1 MIRLIHFL
9 LMDLPLRARGVL
21 WRLAVCLMG
30 GRLGPGARIYGGAR
44 VFSAGGGS
52 RVEIGPH
59 LRLLRFAVVNTV
71 LPGARVSIGRWVHI
85 GESSMV
91 TAGQSVEIGDDVI
104 IGPQTIIVDA
114 DHGSEDLNQPVRV
127 QGLVTKPI
135 RIEQGAWLGG
145 HVNVLKG
152 VTIGRGAIIGAGSTV
167 TRDIPPYAVAA
178 GVPARVIR
186 YRAGAPEPEK
196 ASAAAPR
203 DAGGRAGVPHESR

>member
-1 MIRLIHFL
+1 VIGLIRFL
-9 LMDLPLRARGVL
+9 LLDLPLMVRGVF
-21 WRLAVCLMG
+21 WRLAVRLMG

-44 VFSAGGGS
+44 IFSTGGGA
-52 RVEIGPH
+52 RIEIGPH

-91 TAGQSVEIGDDVI
+91 TAGQSVEIGDDVV

-114 DHGSEDLNQPVRV
+114 DHGCEGLQPPIRV
-127 QGLVTKPI
+127 QGLVTRPI
-135 RIEQGAWLGG
+135 RIGEGVWVGG

-167 TRDIPPYAVAA
+167 TRDIPPYAIAV
-178 GVPARVIR
+178 GIPARVIR
-186 YRAGAPEPEK
+186 YRPGAPQPGK
-196 ASAAAPR
+196 A
-203 DAGGRAGVPHESR
+203 